1 MLLTQSQFSG
11 KVVSQESPK
20 RKTHGMTLSRSVSL
34 PTVRPSTTA
43 TCSSSSK
50 TPFWLEATHKL
61 EKLEEDVFQQRAQE
75 LAKRMCNLR
84 HKEMMTQ
91 ALNTFVYHLYNQG
104 ITKKQLFEKIDKN
117 GDGML
122 EKSELQAALRALG
135 CKMTPI
141 ELDAVIRAFDAD
153 KSGSIDFEE
162 FYDLIAAQES
172 LLPTE
177 WLAPDRGTDPLRGF
191 QLGERLKVNRQL
203 SNAFLHEDPHSEKK
217 ALFCTLRGPGR
228 KDGTVIVELEEN
240 GELLI
245 MKPGQLTRPIAKRSH
260 NFFVK
265 PLH

>member
-1 MLLTQSQFSG
+1 MLLTQSQFRG
-11 KVVSQESPK
+11 KESPK
-20 RKTHGMTLSRSVSL
+20 RSPNRLMMSRNISL
-34 PTVRPSTTA
+34 PDVRPSTTA
-43 TCSSSSK
+43 TCASPTSSPLKAPS
-50 TPFWLEATHKL
+50 WLDATNKL
-61 EKLEEDVFQQRAQE
+61 EKLEANAFQQRAQE
-75 LAKRMCNLR
+75 IAKRTSNLR
-84 HKEMMTQ
+84 QKEMMTQ
-91 ALNTFVYHLYNQG
+91 ALNTFVYQLYNQG
-104 ITKKQLFEKIDKN
+104 ITKQQLFERIDKN

-135 CKMTPI
+135 CKMTPC
-141 ELDAVIRAFDAD
+141 ELDAVLRAFDAD

-162 FYDLIAAQES
+162 FYNLIAAQES

-177 WLAPDRGTDPLRGF
+177 WLAPDQGTDPLQGF

-203 SNAFLHEDPHSEKK
+203 SNAFLNEDPHSEKK

-245 MKPGQLTRPIAKRSH
+245 MKPGQLARPIAKRSH

-265 PLH
+265 PLR